1 MCIFRVHNHYES
13 LSSSGE
19 EQKILDFILDLLMDW
34 TENMRVRAEAKVS
47 LAFPI

>member
-1 MCIFRVHNHYES
+1 MCIFRVHKHYEN

-19 EQKILDFILDLLMDW
+19 KQKILDFILDLLMDW